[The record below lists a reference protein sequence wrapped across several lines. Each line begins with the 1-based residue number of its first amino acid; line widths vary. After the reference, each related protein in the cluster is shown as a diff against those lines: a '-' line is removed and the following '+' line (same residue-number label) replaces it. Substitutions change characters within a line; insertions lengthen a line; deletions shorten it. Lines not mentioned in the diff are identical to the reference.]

1 MPRMID
7 QIRASKLPSNMMQF
21 AARGALSVPPA
32 ESIEIMVYLAKHNK
46 VFGDLARMTLAGWD
60 EKSSLAAAADPNT
73 PREVLDYLISPENLR
88 PKLLPALLENPSLDE
103 GGLTKFALS
112 ASADAVAALMKSGR
126 VRSSRKILESLRANP
141 YLKASEL
148 KEVKDLL
155 APAIAAPAPASSTQ
169 PAMPS
174 ANAPVGHAGE
184 AASKPT
190 AVAAASVPPAEDPDD
205 SADVPDDVVSAYL
218 AEHSAE
224 IAADGEKPFQ
234 ATGTLELLGADY
246 FPVSETADLAVPAV
260 PTPPTNGGSPAPAE
274 ANSATAAAAKPALQ
288 AKAATA
294 GAKKPQAPGDSRRE
308 NALQKI
314 NRLDVKGRIQ
324 LALKGNKEERSLLIR
339 DGTKVVALAVLE
351 APKLADGEVEKFAS
365 QKNVLEAVLRA
376 IPLKRRFMKNYI
388 VVRNLVFNP
397 RTPIDLSLGL
407 IKNLLIQD
415 LKNLAGNKEVSETIR
430 KLGLKMYKQK
440 LDAAAKK

>member
-88 PKLLPALLENPSLDE
+88 PKLLPALLENPSLGE
-103 GGLTKFALS
+103 GELTKFALS

-218 AEHSAE
+218 TEHS
-224 IAADGEKPFQ
+224 
-234 ATGTLELLGADY
+234 GTLELLGADY